1 MRRLQGIFKL
11 NGAIVNPKTVPKQC
25 IRESWDQVMSLG
37 GSENAIK
44 RKSSAYPAH
53 ECACNARQTT
63 QQGWQALAQGATN
76 PAFGA

>member
-1 MRRLQGIFKL
+1 
-11 NGAIVNPKTVPKQC
+11 
-25 IRESWDQVMSLG
+25 MSLG
-37 GSENAIK
+37 GLENAIK

-63 QQGWQALAQGATN
+63 KQGWQALAQGATN